1 MSRYELA
8 QLNIARARAPLDSP
22 VMADFVG
29 NLERINRLAETMPG
43 YVWRLKDESGDA
55 TALRPFGDDIL
66 VNMSVWKDV
75 ESLRAFMFR
84 TDHTAI
90 MRRRQEWFERMD
102 EAYAVFWW
110 VPAGHRP
117 GMLEAWER
125 LEHLRLHGAS
135 AQAFTLRTPFPAPD
149 AGAEPLPPPFPDT
162 VPATT

>member
-22 VMADFVG
+22 VMADFAG

-84 TDHTAI
+84 TDHAAI
-90 MRRRQEWFERMD
+90 MRRRQEWFEHMD

-110 VPAGHRP
+110 VPAGHSN
-117 GMLEAWER
+117 AK
-125 LEHLRLHGAS
+125 H
-135 AQAFTLRTPFPAPD
+135 
-149 AGAEPLPPPFPDT
+149 
-162 VPATT
+162 